1 MGRVNFNPAGNVII
15 LDVTLFSV
23 TSSEFRN
30 TRLVFDTGASITSI
44 SPDSIL
50 GLGYDLSN
58 PKYEQ
63 STLTASGTI
72 ESKVITLSKLSAIG
86 EIVENI
92 DVAIQEFPKELT
104 MWNIH
109 SLLGLDFLKHFD
121 VNICF
126 SSGFIDI
133 TKYSD

>member
-1 MGRVNFNPAGNVII
+1 MLLS
-15 LDVTLFSV
+15 LDVALFSV
-23 TSSEFRN
+23 TSSDFRN

-63 STLTASGTI
+63 ASITASGTI
-72 ESKVITLSKLSAIG
+72 ESKVITLSKLSAMG

-92 DVAIQEFPKELT
+92 DVAIQEFPEELT
-104 MWNIH
+104 MWGIH
-109 SLLGLDFLKHFD
+109 GLLGLDFLKHFD
-121 VNICF
+121 VNIYF

-133 TKYSD
+133 NRI

>member
-1 MGRVNFNPAGNVII
+1 MGRVNFNPANNVII

-23 TSSEFRN
+23 TSSDFRN
-30 TRLVFDTGASITSI
+30 TRLVFDTGASMTTI

-50 GLGYDLSN
+50 GLDYDLSN
-58 PKYEQ
+58 PKYKRP
-63 STLTASGTI
+63 SITASGTI
-72 ESKVITLSKLSAIG
+72 ESKVITLRKLSALG

-92 DVAIQEFPKELT
+92 DVAIQEFPEELT
-104 MWNIH
+104 MLNIH
-109 SLLGLDFLKHFD
+109 GLLGLDFLKHFD

-133 TKYSD
+133 KRI

>member
-1 MGRVNFNPAGNVII
+1 MGRVNFNPAENAII
-15 LDVTLFSV
+15 LDVALFSA

-44 SPDSIL
+44 SSDSIL

-63 STLTASGTI
+63 PSITASGI
-72 ESKVITLSKLSAIG
+72 IKSKVITLSKLSAIG
-86 EIVENI
+86 EIVEDI
-92 DVAIQEFPKELT
+92 DVAVQEFPEELT
-104 MWNIH
+104 MWDIH
-109 SLLGLDFLKHFD
+109 GLLGLDFLKHFD

-126 SSGFIDI
+126 SLGFIDI
-133 TKYSD
+133 KRI

>member
-1 MGRVNFNPAGNVII
+1 MGRVNFNPANNVII
-15 LDVTLFSV
+15 LDVTLFSA
-23 TSSEFRN
+23 TSSDFRN

-44 SPDSIL
+44 SADSIL
-50 GLGYDLSN
+50 GLGYDLLN

-63 STLTASGTI
+63 PGVTASGTI
-72 ESKVITLSKLSAIG
+72 TSKVITLSKLSAIG

-104 MWNIH
+104 MWDIH
-109 SLLGLDFLKHFD
+109 GLLGLDFLKHFD

-133 TKYSD
+133 KRI

>member
-1 MGRVNFNPAGNVII
+1 MGRVNFNPAENAII
-15 LDVTLFSV
+15 LDVALFSV

-44 SPDSIL
+44 SSDSIL

-63 STLTASGTI
+63 PSITASGTI
-72 ESKVITLSKLSAIG
+72 KSKVITLSKLAAIG
-86 EIVENI
+86 EIVEDI
-92 DVAIQEFPKELT
+92 DVAVQEFPEELT
-104 MWNIH
+104 MWDIH
-109 SLLGLDFLKHFD
+109 GLLGLDFLKHFD

-126 SSGFIDI
+126 SLGFVDI
-133 TKYSD
+133 KRI

>member
-1 MGRVNFNPAGNVII
+1 MGRVNFNPADNAII

-23 TSSEFRN
+23 TSSDFRN
-30 TRLVFDTGASITSI
+30 TRLVFDTGASMTTI

-58 PKYEQ
+58 PKDKKP
-63 STLTASGTI
+63 SITASGII
-72 ESKVITLSKLSAIG
+72 ESKVITLSKLSALG

-92 DVAIQEFPKELT
+92 DVAIQEFPEELT
-104 MWNIH
+104 LLNIH
-109 SLLGLDFLKHFD
+109 GLLGLDFLKHFD

-133 TKYSD
+133 KRI